1 VNVSKKPQVIA
12 FLQLFLF
19 FGLLSEL
26 NSQEQL
32 NKEVLVEVEA
42 TKLEE
47 TSSASVLYF
56 DEDMLQK
63 KPDLSLGDFLKTQP
77 GFQVTTNYQGIS
89 NVTLRGLGTGNILV
103 YWNGIRLNDP
113 LDPTA
118 SFDFS
123 RIQLGALQK
132 IEIIR
137 GPEAAIW
144 GSGATG
150 AVMFI
155 TSESQKEKSGLS
167 GEVEGSVGTYE
178 TYTGS
183 GKVSLKSENS
193 ESLFSARLKRSEGIS
208 SASESLGNIE
218 KDGRADEQGLFY
230 NAYKLS
236 PKWTLKSLLNVAHSK
251 NDADLRGGV
260 GGDELVAQDSQATVA
275 SSLQL
280 QYKERSSWQN
290 VLSVSYQNDQRYHE
304 NSVEYARYKSQYA
317 AISNEIF
324 WQLSSEHSI
333 RSAIEGDFETGKSN
347 ETTGFI
353 KADRHALALRT
364 SYEANYFPFIFKTGF
379 RAEKD
384 IDSSRNPAWSLFLG
398 PSYTFVKTGTN
409 LSASAGHAF
418 RRASLY
424 QLYSSYGNPSLN
436 AEEMW
441 SYEANLL
448 QELQWIKSQL
458 LLTYFWNHADES
470 IDFDFP
476 TMKYFNGG
484 EKENYGFEGVFET
497 QWATFLKSRLEYT
510 WTHTSALRIAEHKAS
525 AHLDWKLGSKLALTN
540 ELRYVGERKDIDP
553 TVFSSKNKP
562 AYVLFNAQLAYQ
574 ISSSLETRLKVD
586 NLLDTEYEE
595 IDGFGSPGRYAEL
608 SLKYSF

>member
-1 VNVSKKPQVIA
+1 MSKKPQVIA

-19 FGLLSEL
+19 FSLITEL
-26 NSQEQL
+26 NSQESS
-32 NKEVLVEVEA
+32 NNEVLIEVEA
-42 TKLEE
+42 TPINE
-47 TSSASVLYF
+47 SSGSSLLSF
-56 DEDMLQK
+56 DEVTLK
-63 KPDLSLGDFLKTQP
+63 KNADLSLGDFLKTQP

-89 NVTLRGLGTGNILV
+89 NVSLRGLGTGNILV
-103 YWNGIRLNDP
+103 FWNGIRLNDP

-155 TSESQKEKSGLS
+155 TSESQSDVNGYR

-183 GKVSLKSENS
+183 GKIILKSDKS
-193 ESLFSARLKRSEGIS
+193 ESLFSGRLKRSQGIS
-208 SASESLGNIE
+208 AASESLGNVE

-230 NAYKLS
+230 NSYKLG
-236 PKWTLKSLLNVAHSK
+236 PQWVLKSLLNVSHSK
-251 NDADLRGGV
+251 NDADLRGGIA
-260 GGDELVAQDSQATVA
+260 GDEYGAQDSQATVA
-275 SSLQL
+275 TSMQL
-280 QYKERSSWQN
+280 QYKERSTWHN
-290 VLSVSYQNDQRYHE
+290 LLSISYQNDQRYHE
-304 NSVEYARYKSQYA
+304 NSVEYARYKSQYSSV
-317 AISNEIF
+317 SNEVF
-324 WQLSSEHSI
+324 WQMHEKHIL
-333 RSAIEGDFETGKSN
+333 RTALEGDFETGKSN

-353 KADRHALALRT
+353 KADRHALALRS

-379 RAEKD
+379 RGEKD
-384 IDSSRNPAWSLFLG
+384 IGSSRNPAWSLFLG
-398 PSYTFVKTGTN
+398 PSYTFVQSGTN
-409 LSASAGHAF
+409 ISASAGHAF

-424 QLYSSYGNPSLN
+424 QLYSSYGNSSLD

-441 SYEANLL
+441 SYEASLL
-448 QELQWIKSQL
+448 QDLKWIKSQL
-458 LLTYFWNHADES
+458 HVTYFWNHADES

-497 QWATFLKSRLEYT
+497 QWASFLKSRLEYT
-510 WTHTSALRIAEHKAS
+510 WTHTSALRVAEHKAS
-525 AHLDWKLGSKLALTN
+525 GRFDWNLGSKISFTN
-540 ELRYVGERKDIDP
+540 EVRYVGERQDIDP
-553 TVFSSKNKP
+553 AVYTRKNKP
-562 AYVLFNAQLAYQ
+562 AYVLFNAQLAFQ
-574 ISSSLETRLKVD
+574 LFANLETRLKVD

-608 SLKYSF
+608 SLKYLF

>member
-1 VNVSKKPQVIA
+1 MSKKLPVIA

-19 FGLLSEL
+19 LGLYTEL
-26 NSQEQL
+26 GAQDLAQN
-32 NKEVLVEVEA
+32 EVLIEVEA
-42 TKLEE
+42 SKIEE
-47 TSSASVLYF
+47 SSSASHLYF
-56 DEDMLQK
+56 DEATLK
-63 KPDLSLGDFLKTQP
+63 KKAELSLGDFLKTQP

-89 NVTLRGLGTGNILV
+89 NVSLRGLGTGNILV
-103 YWNGIRLNDP
+103 FWNGIRLNDP

-123 RIQLGALQK
+123 RIQLGAVQK

-155 TSESQKEKSGLS
+155 TSESQRDKKGLS
-167 GEVEGSVGTYE
+167 GEVEGSAGSYE
-178 TYTGS
+178 TYAGAT
-183 GKVSLKSENS
+183 KLEYKTDNS

-208 SASESLGNIE
+208 AASESLGNIE
-218 KDGRADEQGLFY
+218 KDGRGDEQGLIF

-236 PKWTLKSLLNVAHSK
+236 PRWTLKSLLNIAHSK

-260 GGDELVAQDSQATVA
+260 GGDEVGAQDSQSTVA
-275 SSLQL
+275 ASMQL
-280 QYKERSSWQN
+280 EFKEDSSWQN
-290 VLSVSYQNDQRYHE
+290 TLSVSYQNDQRYHE
-304 NSVEYARYKSQYA
+304 NSVEYARYKSQYLA
-317 AISNEIF
+317 LSNEVF
-324 WQLSSEHSI
+324 FKLNTHHSL
-333 RSAIEGDFETGKSN
+333 RTALEGDFETGTSN

-353 KADRHALALRT
+353 KADRHALALRS
-364 SYEANYFPFIFKTGF
+364 SYEANYFPFIFKSGF

-384 IDSSRNPAWSLFLG
+384 IGSRRNPAWSLFMG
-398 PSYTFVKTGTN
+398 PSYTFVQTGTN
-409 LSASAGHAF
+409 ISASAGHAF

-424 QLYSSYGNPSLN
+424 QLYSSYGNSSLN

-441 SYEANLL
+441 SYEASLL
-448 QELQWIKSQL
+448 QDLNGMNSQL
-458 LLTYFWNHADES
+458 LVTYFRNHAKET

-484 EKENYGFEGVFET
+484 EKENYGVETVFET
-497 QWATFLKSRLEYT
+497 QWASFLKSRMEYT
-510 WTHTSALRIAEHKAS
+510 WTRSEALRVAENKAS
-525 AHLDWKLGSKLALTN
+525 AHFDWQLGSKLSLTN
-540 ELRYVGERKDIDP
+540 ELRYVGEREDIDP
-553 TVFSSKNKP
+553 TVFTRKNKP
-562 AYVLFNAQLAYQ
+562 AYVLFNAQLGYQ
-574 ISSSLETRLKVD
+574 IFSNLETRLKVD